1 MTTCYKYTCIN
12 CNPSQYRKLHSSRWN
27 DQDMASTAT
36 VLYFLSTGLFLNN
49 TLRKI
54 MVRGRILFTLQQL
67 AYTVVVLGILIFVT
81 LSILLHDVML
91 VSSSLANT

>member
-1 MTTCYKYTCIN
+1 
-12 CNPSQYRKLHSSRWN
+12 
-27 DQDMASTAT
+27 
-36 VLYFLSTGLFLNN
+36 
-49 TLRKI
+49 

>member
-1 MTTCYKYTCIN
+1 
-12 CNPSQYRKLHSSRWN
+12 
-27 DQDMASTAT
+27 MASTAT

-67 AYTVVVLGILIFVT
+67 AYTVGVLGILIFVT